1 MGNMSYCRFEN
12 TLADMRDCLHAL
24 ENGLDAEELSD
35 YEISALHNF
44 AETAYQIARKDD
56 YINRVLALYEEI
68 NPRG

>member
-12 TLADMRDCLHAL
+12 TLADMEDCLNAL
-24 ENGLDAEELSD
+24 ENGLDAGELSG
-35 YEISALHNF
+35 YEVSALRNF